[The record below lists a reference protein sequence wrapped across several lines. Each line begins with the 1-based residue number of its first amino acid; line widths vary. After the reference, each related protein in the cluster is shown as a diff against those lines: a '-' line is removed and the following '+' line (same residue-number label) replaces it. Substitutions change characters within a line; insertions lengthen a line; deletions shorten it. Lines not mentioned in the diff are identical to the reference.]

1 MNSILNK
8 AIKIAD
14 AASHPYVL
22 FSMSDHEVS
31 IVHFSKE
38 IPGLFGYSYEEF
50 IAMLADEEYHFIS
63 VYDYS
68 YLAKS
73 LNNAKNNTEEAT
85 ICVHVRTK
93 DEGGSIL
100 EGQCVYFDSKDS
112 ASVFICFLT
121 NTFSSNDKK
130 DSIAKA
136 LIENQRN
143 YLAAVEFCNI
153 ITWDFNIKTGTLFN
167 DNLFTPYFRN
177 FEKVNFPRDL
187 INFGIIDVS
196 DCSTFLSNVNKL
208 SSGATEVSFENW
220 YHFPGFN
227 QARYIKSHY
236 IVEFDDDNQPSV
248 AHGMGI
254 DLTEQKN
261 AEISF
266 ENRINAIL
274 RIAPESVATIQV
286 NVTENIC
293 NGVSSANSQF
303 AAVTH
308 SKTVDDLV
316 TGIMALI
323 NDKVEKMHFANVIS
337 RSSLLS
343 AFNQGTLQ
351 LKIDHHLML
360 RKNNDEWVCTTAELL
375 RNPITSDVEAVI
387 HINNI
392 HRIKIF
398 DSLING
404 TVQREFDY
412 IALIYVKTDSY
423 ILIDKFN
430 NDISEETPNFT
441 AHFKQK
447 LAAQIEIPDEL
458 EEVSRQIE
466 LSNLIDKINQH
477 GEYTIQYNT
486 SPVQE
491 RNKHYVMR
499 FSFLNSR
506 RDIITISC
514 RDSTRLYNEDQ
525 EQKRRISEAL
535 EAAEKANKAKSDFL
549 SLVSHDIRTPLNGIM
564 GMTQL
569 AYNEDN
575 PEKIKNYLK
584 KAEMSSGF
592 LLGLINDLLDM
603 AKIESGKVEFNA
615 EVYKF
620 GEFIEYLN
628 SVILPL
634 CERKKINFGIHYEEP
649 LSILNIVIDKLR
661 LNQIMFNLLSNACKY
676 TNDCGNVD
684 LYIMTERIT
693 DSTCIVTFKIQDNGI
708 GMSEEFQQHLYETFS
723 QENRINATFNEG
735 TGLGLAITHNL
746 IELLGGEISVESR
759 INKGTTFTVTLPCSY
774 VSDDEIDEVSASAVT
789 ESNDEA
795 SIKNDYNNSVFLLC
809 EDNIINQEIASE
821 ILSNLGASVEVA
833 DDGLMGFN
841 MFKNSEPNHYC
852 AIIMDI
858 RMPNMDGLT
867 ASREI
872 RKLERTDAKTVPIIA
887 MTANA
892 MSEDKMECIEAGMNA
907 YIPKPINVN
916 EFYKLLDEI
925 VLTNK

>member
-1 MNSILNK
+1 MDTLLNK
-8 AIKIAD
+8 AVKIAD
-14 AASHPYVL
+14 AASRPYVIFRL
-22 FSMSDHEVS
+22 MDSDVS
-31 IVHFSKE
+31 VIHFSKDVPE
-38 IPGLFGYSYEEF
+38 KFGYSF
-50 IAMLADEEYHFIS
+50 DDFNALLASDEYSFIS
-63 VYDYS
+63 GYDYS
-68 YLAKS
+68 YLAKC
-73 LNNAKNNTEEAT
+73 LNNSKNNTGDT
-85 ICVHVRTK
+85 TVCVNVRTK
-93 DEGGSIL
+93 DSGSSIL
-100 EGQCVYFDSKDS
+100 EGRSVFFDSKDN
-112 ASVFICFLT
+112 ASLFICYL
-121 NTFSSNDKK
+121 NNSCEGSEKK
-130 DSIAKA
+130 EMLAKA

-143 YLAAVEFCNI
+143 YLAAVDFCNI
-153 ITWDFNIKTGTLFN
+153 ITWDFDIKSGFLFN
-167 DNLFTPYFRN
+167 DNLFTPYFKNADRIS
-177 FEKVNFPRDL
+177 FPRDL
-187 INFGIIDVS
+187 IDFGVIDVS
-196 DCSTFLSNVNKL
+196 DTSAFLANIGKIKA
-208 SSGATEVSFENW
+208 GIQEVSFENW

-236 IVEFDDDNQPSV
+236 IVDFDENDMPSV

-286 NVTENIC
+286 NLTENMC
-293 NGVSSANSQF
+293 NVVSSANSQF
-303 AAVTH
+303 AAVAH

-323 NDKVEKMHFANVIS
+323 TDKVEKMHFANVIS

-343 AFNQGTLQ
+343 AFNQGNLQ
-351 LKIDHHLML
+351 LKLDHHLLL
-360 RKNNDEWVCTTAELL
+360 RKNLDEWVCTTAELL

-412 IALIYVKTDSY
+412 IALVYVKTDSY

-430 NDISEETPNFT
+430 NDISEETPDFT

-447 LAAQIEIPDEL
+447 LTAQIQIPKELDEVI
-458 EEVSRQIE
+458 EQIE
-466 LSNLIDKINQH
+466 LSNLIEKINRH
-477 GEYTIQYNT
+477 GEYTLQYNT
-486 SPVQE
+486 SDVPE
-491 RNKHYVMR
+491 KNKHYVMR
-499 FSFLNSR
+499 FSFLNNR
-506 RDIITISC
+506 RDIIAISC

-525 EQKRRISEAL
+525 EQKRQISEAL
-535 EAAEKANKAKSDFL
+535 KAAESANRAKSEFL

-569 AYNEDN
+569 AYKETD
-575 PEKIKNYLK
+575 PSKIRNYLK

-603 AKIESGKVEFNA
+603 AKIESGKVEFNSEIYA
-615 EVYKF
+615 YK
-620 GEFIEYLN
+620 EFYEYLN

-634 CERKKINFGIHYEEP
+634 CERKNINFTIHHNTIV
-649 LSILNIVIDKLR
+649 SNIVVDKLR
-661 LNQIMFNLLSNACKY
+661 LNQIIFNLLSNACKY
-676 TNDCGNVD
+676 TNKNGNVD
-684 LYIMTERIT
+684 LYIETEKVSE
-693 DSTCIVTFKIQDNGI
+693 STCIVTFTIKDDGI
-708 GMSEEFQQHLYETFS
+708 GMSEEFQKHLYETFS
-723 QENRINATFNEG
+723 QENRVNNTFNEG

-746 IELLGGEISVESR
+746 IELMGGEISVESK
-759 INKGTTFTVTLPCSY
+759 INKGTTFIVSLPCSFLADY
-774 VSDDEIDEVSASAVT
+774 ETDKKADTGIAAEGQ
-789 ESNDEA
+789 NNGL
-795 SIKNDYNNSVFLLC
+795 KNDYTGRIFLLC

-821 ILSNLGASVEVA
+821 IIMNLGAKVEVA

-841 MFKNSEPNHYC
+841 MFKNSDVNYYC

-858 RMPNMDGLT
+858 RMPNMDGLE

-872 RKLERTDAKTVPIIA
+872 RKLERADASEIPIIA

-925 VLTNK
+925 VTLK

>member
-1 MNSILNK
+1 MDSILKK

-14 AASHPYVL
+14 SASRPYVIFKL
-22 FSMSDHEVS
+22 YDHEVS

-38 IPGLFGYSYEEF
+38 VPGIYGYLSDEF
-50 IAMLADEEYHFIS
+50 DSMLQDEEYHFIS

-68 YLAKS
+68 YLAKC
-73 LNNAKNNTEEAT
+73 LNNSKNNTEEAT
-85 ICVHVRTK
+85 VCIHVRTK
-93 DEGGSIL
+93 DEGSSIL
-100 EGQCVYFDSKDS
+100 EGKSVYFDSKDN
-112 ASVFICFLT
+112 ASVFICFLDDAIVT
-121 NTFSSNDKK
+121 KDKK
-130 DSIAKA
+130 DSLTKA

-153 ITWDFNIKTGTLFN
+153 ITWDYDLKNKVLFN
-167 DNLFTPYFRN
+167 DNLFTPYFRD
-177 FEKVNFPRDL
+177 FDKIDFPRDL
-187 INFGIIDVS
+187 INLGVIDVS
-196 DCSTFLSNVNKL
+196 DSSTFLSNVNKL
-208 SSGATEVSFENW
+208 YSGATEVSFENW
-220 YHFPGFN
+220 YHFPGFS

-236 IVEFDDDNQPSV
+236 IVEFDDNNCPNV

-286 NVTENIC
+286 NLSENIC

-303 AAVTH
+303 SAVSH

-343 AFNQGTLQ
+343 AFNSGTLQ
-351 LKIDHHLML
+351 LKLDHHLL
-360 RKNNDEWVCTTAELL
+360 LKKNSDEWVCTTAELL
-375 RNPITSDVEAVI
+375 RNPVTSDIEAVI

-412 IALIYVKTDSY
+412 IALVYVKTDSY

-430 NDISEETPNFT
+430 NDISEETPSFT

-447 LAAQIEIPDEL
+447 LAAQIEMQDEL
-458 EEVSRQIE
+458 EDVSRQIE
-466 LSNLIDKINQH
+466 LSYLIEKINQH
-477 GEYTIQYNT
+477 GEFTLQYNT
-486 SPVQE
+486 SNNPE
-491 RNKHYVMR
+491 KNKHYVMR

-535 EAAEKANKAKSDFL
+535 EAAEKANRAKSDFL

-569 AYNEDN
+569 AFNEKD

-603 AKIESGKVEFNA
+603 AKIESGKVEFNT
-615 EVYKF
+615 EIYRF
-620 GEFIEYLN
+620 DEFREYLN
-628 SVILPL
+628 SVITPL
-634 CERKKINFGIHYEEP
+634 CERKKIDFKIHYDEP
-649 LSILNIVIDKLR
+649 ISNILVDKLR
-661 LNQIMFNLLSNACKY
+661 INQILFNLLSNACKY
-676 TNDCGNVD
+676 TNEGGNVD
-684 LYIMTERIT
+684 LYIETETI
-693 DSTCIVTFKIQDNGI
+693 SESSCVVTFVIKDTGI
-708 GMSEEFQQHLYETFS
+708 GMSEEFQNHLYETFS
-723 QENRINATFNEG
+723 QENRVNATFNEG
-735 TGLGLAITHNL
+735 TGLGLAITNNL
-746 IELLGGEISVESR
+746 IELMGGEIKVESQ
-759 INKGTTFTVTLPCSY
+759 INKGTTFTVTLPCLY
-774 VSDDEIDEVSASAVT
+774 VSDE
-789 ESNDEA
+789 ESIQTVDISSLEENNDD
-795 SIKNDYNNSVFLLC
+795 IQNDYSNSVFLLC

-821 ILSNLGASVEVA
+821 ILRNLGAKVEVA

-841 MFKNSEPNHYC
+841 MFKNSEPNYYR

-858 RMPNMDGLT
+858 RMPNMDGLQ

-872 RKLERTDAKTVPIIA
+872 RKLERNDAMTVPIIA

-916 EFYKLLDEI
+916 DFYKILAD
-925 VLTNK
+925 VVGK